1 MTARGAE
8 GCRRMETGGPG
19 ERDRPESKTGD
30 QVQQEPSVLQLE
42 PQPEPKSMA
51 ELTRKPKGV
60 KSTWMG

>member
-19 ERDRPESKTGD
+19 ERDRPKRNRKD